1 MLALTERLPPD
12 PQVVVSFTL
21 WLTAEARSRSRYQIE
36 LANGQSLYLRL
47 SRGTV
52 LRDGDLLRAEA
63 DDYLVRVAAKPE
75 PVLTATAS
83 TTLELLRAAYHLG
96 NRHIPLEITATYL
109 RLSPD
114 PVLRTMLERLGL
126 QITESVLPFQPEAG
140 AYGHNH
146 AY

>member
-12 PQVVVSFTL
+12 PQAVVSFTL
-21 WLTAEARSRSRYQIE
+21 SLTAEERSRSRYRFE
-36 LANGQSLYLRL
+36 LPDGQSLFLRL

-63 DDYLVRVAAKPE
+63 DCHLVRVAAKPE
-75 PVLTATAS
+75 PVLTATAATS
-83 TTLELLRAAYHLG
+83 LELLRAAYHLG
-96 NRHIPLEITATYL
+96 NRHIPLEITDTYL

-114 PVLRTMLERLGL
+114 PVLKGMLKQLGL

-140 AYGHNH
+140 AYGHSH
-146 AY
+146 AD

>member
-12 PQVVVSFTL
+12 PLAVVSFTL
-21 WLTAEARSRSRYQIE
+21 SLTAEERSRSRYRIE
-36 LANGQSLYLRL
+36 LADGQSLSLHL

-52 LRDGDLLRAEA
+52 LRDGDLLRAGA
-63 DDYLVRVAAKPE
+63 DGCLVRVAAKPE
-75 PVLTATAS
+75 PVLTVTAS

-96 NRHIPLEITATYL
+96 NRHIPLEITITYL

-114 PVLRTMLERLGL
+114 PVLRAMLEQLGL

-140 AYGHNH
+140 AYGHSH
-146 AY
+146 AH